1 MSAPVPISVDPAPVP
16 NPVDPAEEDEDE
28 EAAYSSSDSEGEED
42 TATERRPQF
51 HTSAFIKFL
60 TDATANALHHS
71 RAEVQ
76 HPGLGLKHQVR
87 NDALLYLAPPVF
99 VRAPASPFGQKTV
112 CKRSTDKVH
121 HLRTNGWYDT
131 VAYDLT
137 GPVYLRRR
145 NMLCQKEVNGK
156 PACPEYKKGHVVR
169 DEGLHWY
176 PFVHTDKAVL
186 AKGVVDLIINNC
198 YRGLSLSAIGTS
210 LREVQR
216 REWLRRKTEF
226 NANAERTCTERESH
240 ARLFSNNAGLSVAGF
255 PSFES
260 YAYVPSRG
268 LIKINIVQYWRQ
280 HQAFY
285 TWHMYNLGAT
295 KISADL
301 TFKRAK
307 FIVTKQGKRFVNQ
320 WKAVS
325 QILNEIG
332 QCISWAFTRN
342 QATQTSQVEEVAARP
357 NVKASEWASDN
368 CCSERPQIQACFDKP
383 GRLIPR
389 VTLDKAHAVARLNK
403 PLKKKDP
410 GTPAISEHISA
421 AVRGPGVGSKLLK
434 AAESRYPTKQQQI
447 DALQKM
453 LAPEFSYPSQ
463 NVRTLA
469 ARPQVKE
476 T

>member
-1 MSAPVPISVDPAPVP
+1 MQKQQD
-16 NPVDPAEEDEDE
+16 
-28 EAAYSSSDSEGEED
+28 
-42 TATERRPQF
+42 
-51 HTSAFIKFL
+51 
-60 TDATANALHHS
+60 
-71 RAEVQ
+71 
-76 HPGLGLKHQVR
+76 R
-87 NDALLYLAPPVF
+87 N
-99 VRAPASPFGQKTV
+99 R
-112 CKRSTDKVH
+112 
-121 HLRTNGWYDT
+121 
-131 VAYDLT
+131 
-137 GPVYLRRR
+137 
-145 NMLCQKEVNGK
+145 
-156 PACPEYKKGHVVR
+156 
-169 DEGLHWY
+169 
-176 PFVHTDKAVL
+176 
-186 AKGVVDLIINNC
+186 
-198 YRGLSLSAIGTS
+198 
-210 LREVQR
+210 
-216 REWLRRKTEF
+216 
-226 NANAERTCTERESH
+226 
-240 ARLFSNNAGLSVAGF
+240 F

-268 LIKINIVQYWRQ
+268 PIKSIIVQYWRQ

-325 QILNEIG
+325 QILTEIG

-342 QATQTSQVEEVAARP
+342 QATQTSLVEEVAARP

-389 VTLDKAHAVARLNK
+389 VTPDKAHAVFGLNK

-410 GTPAISEHISA
+410 GTPAIREQISA
-421 AVRGPGVGSKLLK
+421 AFRGPGVGSKLLK

-453 LAPEFSYPSQ
+453 LAPEFCYPSQ
-463 NVRTLA
+463 NVRTLVTKEVTNMLEHVRLGCTENCFYVGSQPDDALHRAQNQAGIKGNRGVVLGEALLGLFLHGYNVRQLEKHQKRNKKEPSGVDFAFICPHLLEDPLATPEDCWALDVDLKSLRAPAGVVFGIVPNVDIAPSEGTGNMLLA
-469 ARPQVKE
+469 AEEAEEYADYTRQQEVTDALHPADLVPDVPDTVVQVPRNKRPLEPREPPHMGSIPRGAINADVNFSFLTYPNRSHFSKS
-476 T
+476 TLWDHF